1 MLNSKE
7 LIQESRMC
15 LYKKGQTT
23 SRNGSSSRL
32 HNTTTHRHHTVG
44 SKKQKKT
51 INLITFKSVINE
63 ALSHYLLYVVWNH
76 GACSMTCVQV
86 FLIKSDYSSYYT
98 AAEVQHPFLKSC
110 PILLSYMANILPWP
124 SMPLLLLLLLVDE
137 HRRRRNWL

>member
-1 MLNSKE
+1 MAVVADFIIQL
-7 LIQESRMC
+7 LI
-15 LYKKGQTT
+15 GTT
-23 SRNGSSSRL
+23 LSDQKN
-32 HNTTTHRHHTVG
+32 
-44 SKKQKKT
+44 KKT

-110 PILLSYMANILPWP
+110 PILLSYSEYIAWP
-124 SMPLLLLLLLVDE
+124 SPSSSLVDE
-137 HRRRRNWL
+137 IGCNIGGTLLHKVGLQYSSCVCCNIERDHIIHPLAK